1 MWNESISSNKI
12 NQEKSVKLRV
22 KFGKQ
27 QISNEIIKNGRIH
40 KCLT

>member
-12 NQEKSVKLRV
+12 NQEKSVKLRG
-22 KFGKQ
+22 KFGKHK
-27 QISNEIIKNGRIH
+27 IIKEIIKNGRIY